1 MLDDEILLQAY
12 FSEYEKLKE
21 EQVARI
27 GFRDN
32 LLYVTLVLF
41 GGILSFSLANKTTIS
56 SILVIPCVC
65 IVLGWTYLAND
76 VKITSIEQYII
87 TELATRVE
95 CLAKINP
102 SDSKI
107 FQWEGFNRTRRG
119 RKRRKLAQLIV
130 NECAFVLSGFVS
142 IFIYFIL
149 ESQVSFFFLMI
160 SVFELMLLLALG
172 VEFIIFADIF
182 DAKPHS

>member
-1 MLDDEILLQAY
+1 MLDNEILLQVY
-12 FSEYEKLKE
+12 LSEYEKLKE

-76 VKITSIEQYII
+76 EKITSIGQYII
-87 TELATRVE
+87 TELAARIEYLT
-95 CLAKINP
+95 KKNS
-102 SDSKI
+102 SDSKV
-107 FQWEGFNRTRRG
+107 FQWEEFNRTRRG
-119 RKRRKLAQLIV
+119 RERRKLAQLVV
-130 NECAFVLSGFVS
+130 NESAFVLSGFVS

-149 ESQVSFFFLMI
+149 ESQISLFFLMV
-160 SVFELMLLLALG
+160 SVVEFLLLLVLG
-172 VEFIIFADIF
+172 VEFIVFADLF
-182 DAKPHS
+182 DANSNS